1 MTTETARYPFRDPLN
16 PGAPIIPRRGW
27 DLAPYHRWT
36 FQHIRE
42 MTPTAQVWR
51 GEGPVMAMP
60 EAFREIGHLAYQL
73 GGRQRTVE
81 GFLEDSFTDGFLVLH
96 RGAIVAERYFNGFVP
111 HGTHLAMSVTKSI
124 VGLIVGILAD
134 RGIIDVAAPVT
145 DYLPELAATAYRGA
159 RVQHV
164 LDMTSGVTFDES
176 YTTEG
181 SHMMR
186 LDHACGWKDLT
197 RPEWPRTMWE
207 LVLTLTDRECEHGA
221 RFSYRSIET
230 DVLGF
235 IVERATGT
243 PLAELMSQEIWA
255 PMGAEDDA
263 YITLDTH
270 GASRSAGGICATVR
284 DLARFGEMI
293 RNDGRY
299 NGRQIVPK
307 AAVADIRGG
316 GDKTAFARAGYPQLA
331 GWSYRN
337 MWWVSHNAHGA
348 FMARGVHGQALYID
362 PAAEM
367 VIARYAG
374 HPAAGNAANDP
385 TSLPAYHALA
395 GYLMGARN

>member
-186 LDHACGWKDLT
+186 LDHACAWKDLT

-243 PLAELMSQEIWA
+243 PLAELMSREIWA
-255 PMGAEDDA
+255 PMGAAEDA
-263 YITLDTH
+263 YITVDRGGTALAD
-270 GASRSAGGICATVR
+270 GGFCASLR
-284 DLARFGEMI
+284 DYGRLALLLLR
-293 RNDGRY
+293 DGRRD
-299 NGRQIVPK
+299 GRQIIPSAWIETTRAATGELFGELYRTVLPHGAYRNQLWIEDVRRRSYVARGIFGQFIFVDPQADF
-307 AAVADIRGG
+307 AAVKLSTWPDFTSPDRALDTLAAFRAIR
-316 GDKTAFARAGYPQLA
+316 DHLE
-331 GWSYRN
+331 
-337 MWWVSHNAHGA
+337 
-348 FMARGVHGQALYID
+348 
-362 PAAEM
+362 AA
-367 VIARYAG
+367 
-374 HPAAGNAANDP
+374 
-385 TSLPAYHALA
+385 
-395 GYLMGARN
+395 

>member
-243 PLAELMSQEIWA
+243 PLAELMSREIWA
-255 PMGAEDDA
+255 PMGAAEDA
-263 YITLDTH
+263 YITVDRGGTALAD
-270 GASRSAGGICATVR
+270 GGFCASLR
-284 DLARFGEMI
+284 DYGRLALLLLR
-293 RNDGRY
+293 DGRRD
-299 NGRQIVPK
+299 GRQIIPSAWIETTRAATGELFGELYRTVLPHGAYRNQLWIEDVRRRSYVARGIFGQFIFVDPQADF
-307 AAVADIRGG
+307 AAVKLSTWPDFTSPDRALDTLAAFRAIR
-316 GDKTAFARAGYPQLA
+316 DHLE
-331 GWSYRN
+331 
-337 MWWVSHNAHGA
+337 
-348 FMARGVHGQALYID
+348 
-362 PAAEM
+362 AA
-367 VIARYAG
+367 
-374 HPAAGNAANDP
+374 
-385 TSLPAYHALA
+385 
-395 GYLMGARN
+395 

>member
-255 PMGAEDDA
+255 PMGAAEDA
-263 YITLDTH
+263 YITVDRGGTALAD
-270 GASRSAGGICATVR
+270 GGFCASLR
-284 DLARFGEMI
+284 DYGRLALLLLR
-293 RNDGRY
+293 DGRRD
-299 NGRQIVPK
+299 GRQIIPSAWIETTRAATGELFGELYRTVLPHGAYRNQLWIEDVRRRSYVARGIFGQFIFVDPQADF
-307 AAVADIRGG
+307 AAVKLSTWPDFTSPDRALDTLAAFRAIR
-316 GDKTAFARAGYPQLA
+316 DHLE
-331 GWSYRN
+331 
-337 MWWVSHNAHGA
+337 
-348 FMARGVHGQALYID
+348 
-362 PAAEM
+362 AA
-367 VIARYAG
+367 
-374 HPAAGNAANDP
+374 
-385 TSLPAYHALA
+385 
-395 GYLMGARN
+395 